1 MGSTLK
7 DIMLEP
13 SISSVTFFILV
24 YLSVYTYFPL
34 CHHLAYQVFPWLVD
48 VIRVFRLLR
57 IHEWCQSSY
66 MEHGFLHLGHLLT
79 RGPTGVFRWRSS
91 GAINE

>member
-7 DIMLEP
+7 GIMLKP
-13 SISSVTFFILV
+13 SSLGMTFCILV

-34 CHHLAYQVFPWLVD
+34 CHRLAYQFFPWLED
-48 VIRVFRLLR
+48 VNEVFSLLR
-57 IHEWCQSSY
+57 IHGWFQSSY
-66 MEHGFLHLGHLLT
+66 IEHGFCLLGSFTHQ
-79 RGPTGVFRWRSS
+79 GPTGVFRWRSS